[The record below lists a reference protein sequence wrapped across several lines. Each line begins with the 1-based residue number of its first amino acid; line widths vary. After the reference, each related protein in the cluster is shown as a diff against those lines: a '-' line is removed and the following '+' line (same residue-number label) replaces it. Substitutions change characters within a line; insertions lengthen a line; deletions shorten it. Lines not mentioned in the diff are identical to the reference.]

1 MQLTPPRTQGPTVT
15 QPQPGGAGETD
26 SRDVVDLIL
35 DDHREMERLF
45 RALRNRDE
53 NRQARLRELADL
65 LVAHAEAEEREVYP
79 VLKREAPQEREEI
92 AHSYEEHDDGHEALA
107 SLQEVSD
114 GDQETFEERLEEL
127 VETVTHHLDEEER
140 DVLNAARENVDAETR
155 KKLGDAFLQARND
168 LIAQQPGDPE
178 KVRELI
184 GASKSGDSS
193 SQG

>member
-1 MQLTPPRTQGPTVT
+1 MT

-79 VLKREAPQEREEI
+79 VLKREAPEERDEI

-107 SLQEVSD
+107 ALQEVSD

-140 DVLNAARENVDAETR
+140 DVLNAARENVEEETR

-184 GASKSGDSS
+184 EASRSGDSS

>member
-1 MQLTPPRTQGPTVT
+1 MT

-35 DDHREMERLF
+35 DDHREFERLF
-45 RALRNRDE
+45 RDLRNRGE

-79 VLKREAPQEREEI
+79 VLKREAPREREEI
-92 AHSYEEHDDGHEALA
+92 AHGHEEHLDGHEALA
-107 SLQEVSD
+107 ALQEVSD

-127 VETVTHHLDEEER
+127 VETVMHHLDEEER
-140 DVLNAARENVDAETR
+140 DVLNTARENVELERR
-155 KKLGDAFLQARND
+155 KRLGDAFLNVRND
-168 LIAQQPGDPE
+168 LIAQQPGEPE

-184 GASKSGDSS
+184 SAARSRDSASNG
-193 SQG
+193 

>member
-1 MQLTPPRTQGPTVT
+1 MT

-168 LIAQQPGDPE
+168 LIAQQPGDPL

-184 GASKSGDSS
+184 DASKSGDSS

>member
-1 MQLTPPRTQGPTVT
+1 MT

-26 SRDVVDLIL
+26 SRDVVELIL

-79 VLKREAPQEREEI
+79 VLKREAPEERDEI

-107 SLQEVSD
+107 ALQEVSD

-140 DVLNAARENVDAETR
+140 DVLNAARENVEEETR

>member
-1 MQLTPPRTQGPTVT
+1 MT

-79 VLKREAPQEREEI
+79 VLKREAPEEREEI

-107 SLQEVSD
+107 ALQEVSD
-114 GDQETFEERLEEL
+114 GDQEIFEERLEEL

-140 DVLNAARENVDAETR
+140 DILNAARENVDGEMR

-184 GASKSGDSS
+184 EASKSGDSS

>member
-1 MQLTPPRTQGPTVT
+1 MT

-26 SRDVVDLIL
+26 SRDVIELIL
-35 DDHREMERLF
+35 DDHREFERLF

-92 AHSYEEHDDGHEALA
+92 AHGHEEHVDGHEALA
-107 SLQEVSD
+107 ALQEISD

-127 VETVTHHLDEEER
+127 VETVMHHLDEEER
-140 DVLNAARENVDAETR
+140 DVLNAARENVDRETR
-155 KKLGDAFLQARND
+155 EKLGDAFLNARND
-168 LIAQQPGDPE
+168 LIAQQPGEPE

-184 GASKSGDSS
+184 EASKQGDSS

>member
-1 MQLTPPRTQGPTVT
+1 MT

-79 VLKREAPQEREEI
+79 VLKREAPEERDEI

-107 SLQEVSD
+107 ALQEVSD

-140 DVLNAARENVDAETR
+140 DVLNAARENVEEETR

-184 GASKSGDSS
+184 AASRTGDSS
-193 SQG
+193 SEG

>member
-1 MQLTPPRTQGPTVT
+1 MT

-26 SRDVVDLIL
+26 SRDVLDLIL

-79 VLKREAPQEREEI
+79 VLKRKAPQDREEI
-92 AHSYEEHDDGHEALA
+92 AHSYEEHDEGHEALA
-107 SLQEVSD
+107 ALQEVSD
-114 GDQETFEERLEEL
+114 ADQDTFEERLEEL

-140 DVLNAARENVDAETR
+140 DVLNAARENVDRATR
-155 KKLGDAFLQARND
+155 ERLGDAFLNARNG
-168 LIAQQPGDPE
+168 LIAQQPGEPE
-178 KVRELI
+178 KVRELLA
-184 GASKSGDSS
+184 ASTSGDSS
-193 SQG
+193 PQG

>member
-1 MQLTPPRTQGPTVT
+1 MT

-26 SRDVVDLIL
+26 SRDVIELIL
-35 DDHREMERLF
+35 DDHREFERLF

-79 VLKREAPQEREEI
+79 VLKREAPGDREEI
-92 AHSYEEHDDGHEALA
+92 AHSYEEHAEGHEALA
-107 SLQEVSD
+107 ALQEVSD
-114 GDQETFEERLEEL
+114 DDQEVFEERLEEL
-127 VETVTHHLDEEER
+127 VETVMHHLDEEER
-140 DVLNAARENVDAETR
+140 DVLNAAREQVDLATR
-155 KKLGDAFLQARND
+155 EKLGDAFLNVRND

-184 GASKSGDSS
+184 AATSTQDSS

>member
-1 MQLTPPRTQGPTVT
+1 MT
-15 QPQPGGAGETD
+15 QPQPGGAGETT

-45 RALRNRDE
+45 RDLRNRDE

-79 VLKREAPQEREEI
+79 ALKREAPQEKEEI
-92 AHSYEEHDDGHEALA
+92 AHSFEEHDEGHEALA
-107 SLQEVSD
+107 ALQEVSD
-114 GDQETFEERLEEL
+114 GDQDAFEERLEEL
-127 VETVTHHLDEEER
+127 VETVMHHLDEEER

-155 KKLGDAFLQARND
+155 EKLGDAFLQARND

-184 GASKSGDSS
+184 EASRSGDSS